1 MSNKIVMGF
10 WHNWSTGVGYR
21 GGRFQEMALTEIPRN
36 YNVIAVAFMKVLDGS
51 NDRIPDFKPY
61 KYSDAEFRRQI
72 DVLHS
77 QGRKVLISLG
87 GADAHIVLNTGD
99 ELALA
104 ERIKSLTDKFAFDG
118 LDIDLE
124 QEAITAGNNQDVI
137 PAALRMVKD
146 HYKSQGKDFTI
157 SMAPEF
163 PYLQKGRE
171 YEKYITNL
179 EGYYDYIAPQFYN
192 QGGDGVWV
200 DNAGW
205 LAQTNDDRKA
215 DFLYYLTES
224 IVTGTRNFVY
234 IPSDKFI
241 IGLPSNNDAA
251 ATGYVIN
258 ADDVKS
264 ALTRLDNAGLPIRGL
279 MTWSVNWDAGT
290 ASDGTAYNW
299 EFINRYGYLSAGS
312 DEPEIPPAPA
322 PESTPEPAP
331 EPTPE
336 PPPVPVVNSWV
347 AGVRYEDN
355 DQVSWRNQVYV
366 CVIRHES
373 NIYWT
378 PELAI
383 SLWAVSSV

>member
-1 MSNKIVMGF
+1 MKENIVMGF
-10 WHNWSTGVGYR
+10 WHNWVSEPGMGYK
-21 GGRFQEMALTEIPRN
+21 GGRFLEMPLTDIPLN
-36 YNVIAVAFMKVLDGS
+36 YNVIAVAFMKVLDES
-51 NDRIPDFKPY
+51 NSHIPDFKPY
-61 KYSDAEFRRQI
+61 KYTDAEFRQQI
-72 DVLHS
+72 DILHS

-87 GADAHIVLNTGD
+87 GADAHIVMNKGD
-99 ELALA
+99 ESALA
-104 ERIKSLTDKFAFDG
+104 ERIKSLTDKFDFDG

-124 QEAITAGNNQDVI
+124 QAAITAGDNQSVI

-146 HYKSQGKDFTI
+146 HYKKQGKHFTI

-192 QGGDGVWV
+192 QGGDGIWI

-205 LAQTNDDRKA
+205 LAQNNDALKA

-234 IPSDKFI
+234 IPADKFI

-258 ADDVKS
+258 PQDVKD
-264 ALTRLDNAGLPIRGL
+264 ALSRLESAGLGIRGL
-279 MTWSVNWDAGT
+279 MTWSVNWDAGH
-290 ASDGTAYNW
+290 AVDGSPYNW
-299 EFINRYGYLSAGS
+299 EFINRYGYLTEGGNVT
-312 DEPEIPPAPA
+312 PP
-322 PESTPEPAP
+322 P

-336 PPPVPVVNSWV
+336 KSW
-347 AGVRYEDN
+347 AASVRYQDG
-355 DQVSWRNQVYV
+355 DRVLWRGVFYV
-366 CVIRHES
+366 CVMQHES

-378 PELAI
+378 PEIAT
-383 SLWAVSSV
+383 SLWAMASN